1 MMMASENISNMRAKR
16 KGYFARDVHA
26 AHRPILMVR
35 IDRLVD
41 SPNTHI
47 KAIAA
52 VNLGGWY
59 VVHGLRVVD
68 SQKGLFV
75 QMPQNSFH
83 NKDGKL
89 IYQDIF
95 HPVTAEAR
103 TELSSAVLRAYEQ
116 KLSEEATQ
124 TSVPQYGSY
133 LEIED
138 LDPDNPFLGEDNDPA
153 PFDMSI

>member
-1 MMMASENISNMRAKR
+1 MPAKN
-16 KGYFARDVHA
+16 KGYFARDVRA
-26 AHRPILMVR
+26 AHQPIISAR
-35 IDRLVD
+35 IDRMVD

-47 KAIAA
+47 KAFAT

-59 VVHGLRVVD
+59 AIHGLRVID

-75 QMPQNSFH
+75 QMPQNSFN

-89 IYQDIF
+89 TYQDIF
-95 HPVTAEAR
+95 HPVSAEAR
-103 TELSSAVLRAYEQ
+103 TELLSAVLGAYEQ

-124 TSVPQYGSY
+124 TSTPQFGSY
-133 LEIED
+133 PELE
-138 LDPDNPFLGEDNDPA
+138 DPDSDNPFLGGDDDPA

>member
-1 MMMASENISNMRAKR
+1 MPAKN

-26 AHRPILMVR
+26 AHQPIISAR

-47 KAIAA
+47 KAFAT

-59 VVHGLRVVD
+59 AIHGLRVID

-75 QMPQNSFH
+75 QMPQNSFN

-89 IYQDIF
+89 TYQDIF
-95 HPVTAEAR
+95 HPVTADAR
-103 TELSSAVLRAYEQ
+103 TELFSAVLGAYEQ
-116 KLSEEATQ
+116 KLSEEASQ
-124 TSVPQYGSY
+124 TAAPSFGSFPE
-133 LEIED
+133 LT
-138 LDPDNPFLGEDNDPA
+138 DPDPNDPFSDMGDEP
-153 PFDMSI
+153 PFDMGL

>member
-1 MMMASENISNMRAKR
+1 MPAKN
-16 KGYFARDVHA
+16 KGYLARDVRA
-26 AHRPILMVR
+26 AHQPIISAR

-47 KAIAA
+47 KAFAT

-59 VVHGLRVVD
+59 AIHGLRVID

-75 QMPQNSFH
+75 QMPQNSFN

-89 IYQDIF
+89 TYQDIF
-95 HPVTAEAR
+95 HPVSAEAR
-103 TELSSAVLRAYEQ
+103 TELLSAVLGAYEQ

-124 TSVPQYGSY
+124 TSTPQFGSY
-133 LEIED
+133 PELE
-138 LDPDNPFLGEDNDPA
+138 DPDSDNPFLGGDDDPA